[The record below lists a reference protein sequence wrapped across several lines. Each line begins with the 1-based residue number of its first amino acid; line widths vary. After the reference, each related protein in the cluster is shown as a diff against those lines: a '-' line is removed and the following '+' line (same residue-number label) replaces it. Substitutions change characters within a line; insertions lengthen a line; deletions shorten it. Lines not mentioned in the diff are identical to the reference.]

1 MQDYNHLTPS
11 NFEMVINEAQKQLAK
26 RYIRALLSKRLSR
39 PSSDC
44 EPIKTKINLEAKRLE
59 RFFEKI
65 APNLS
70 LSDSPLKLISM
81 LSGLLVCDI
90 EVLLLDLHT
99 LLGKYPSL
107 TEDQIVRL
115 FYIRNDVKSAEIRQK
130 VQDANQS
137 KKPMVTIAKQD
148 CIFKE
153 IVFSDKLW

>member
-1 MQDYNHLTPS
+1 
-11 NFEMVINEAQKQLAK
+11 MVINEAQKQLAK
-26 RYIRALLSKRLSR
+26 RYIRAMLSKRLAR
-39 PSSDC
+39 PTSDC

-70 LSDSPLKLISM
+70 LNESPLKLISM
-81 LSGLLVCDI
+81 LSGLLVCDV

-99 LLGKYPSL
+99 LLGTYPSL

-115 FYIRNDVKSAEIRQK
+115 FYIRNDVKSSEIRQK
-130 VQDANQS
+130 FQDANQS
-137 KKPMVTIAKQD
+137 KKAMVTIDKQD

-153 IVFSDKLW
+153 IVFNDKLW